1 MSPVD
6 PEIPPAG
13 EEIHLPGGT
22 VLPLLLTIGIT
33 MTLIGV
39 TTQWYLV
46 ALGLIL
52 TLVVIVRWTL
62 DTKRDVDHLP
72 LDHGSH

>member
-52 TLVVIVRWTL
+52 TVVVIVRWTL

>member
-52 TLVVIVRWTL
+52 TLVVIVRWSL

>member
-46 ALGLIL
+46 ALGVIL

>member
-22 VLPLLLTIGIT
+22 LLPLLLTVGIT

-46 ALGLIL
+46 VAGLIL
-52 TLVVIVRWTL
+52 TVWVLVRWSL

-72 LDHGSH
+72 LDHGPH